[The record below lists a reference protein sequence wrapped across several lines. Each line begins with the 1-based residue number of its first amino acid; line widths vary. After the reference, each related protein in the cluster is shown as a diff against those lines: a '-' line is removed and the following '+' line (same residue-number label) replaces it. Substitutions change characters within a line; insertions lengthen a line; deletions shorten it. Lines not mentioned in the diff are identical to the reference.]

1 MKREAY
7 NLNIQ
12 KVEMGKSEDQ
22 GQAEL
27 HKFMSKK
34 LPKYDES

>member
-1 MKREAY
+1 MEREAC
-7 NLNIQ
+7 NLSTQ
-12 KVEMGKSEDQ
+12 KVEVGKSEDQ

-27 HKFMSKK
+27 HKFMSMK

>member
-1 MKREAY
+1 
-7 NLNIQ
+7 
-12 KVEMGKSEDQ
+12 MGKSEDQ

-34 LPKYDES
+34 LPKYDESQKRKTIPTKDL